1 VLKNK
6 TCVGWGGG
14 GGGGGGGD
22 IGQCRGS
29 YYCRDMEVVWETG
42 GVVWGTGGLRRVH

>member
-1 VLKNK
+1 MLKNK
-6 TCVGWGGG
+6 TCVGW
-14 GGGGGGGD
+14 GD

-42 GVVWGTGGLRRVH
+42 GVVWGFEEGALIR